1 MLKNINIGQ
10 HIPGNSI
17 IHRLDPRIKIICTL
31 IAIISLFLVSSFP
44 GFFIYLAVILTIILF
59 SRISVIRIL
68 RGLKP
73 IFFLM
78 FLTLFFHAFF
88 TEGGAVLLEWRFIS
102 LHQEGIMR
110 GFFMVTRIILLIMF
124 TSILTLTT
132 SPMDLT
138 DGIEYIL
145 KPFRRL
151 GVPAGELAMMMTI
164 ALRFIPTLL
173 GEADKIIK
181 AQKSRGADFESGN
194 LIRRAKNLVPLLV
207 PLFISAFRR
216 ADELALAME
225 ARCYQGGRG
234 RTRLHELK
242 MERKDFVALIL
253 VLCGGVFTAVW
264 L

>member
-1 MLKNINIGQ
+1 MLTDINIGQ
-10 HIPGNSI
+10 HIPGDSI
-17 IHRLDPRIKIICTL
+17 VHRLDPRIKL
-31 IAIISLFLVSSFP
+31 ISTMMAIIVLFLISSFT
-44 GFFIYLAVILTIILF
+44 GFLIYFIFFAAIVLLAEIPF
-59 SRISVIRIL
+59 IRIL

-73 IFFLM
+73 ILILM
-78 FLTLFFHAFF
+78 LITLFFHAFF
-88 TEGGAVLLEWRFIS
+88 TEGGAILWEWRFLRIEE
-102 LHQEGIMR
+102 EGLLR
-110 GFFMVTRIILLIMF
+110 GLFMIVRIILLIMY
-124 TSILTLTT
+124 TSVLTLTT

-145 KPFRRL
+145 KPFRRI

-173 GEADKIIK
+173 NEADKIIK

-225 ARCYQGGRG
+225 ARCYRGGRG
-234 RTRLHELK
+234 RTRLHELQMQK
-242 MERKDFVALIL
+242 KDVLALLFMLTSGLLIAIY
-253 VLCGGVFTAVW
+253 F
-264 L
+264 